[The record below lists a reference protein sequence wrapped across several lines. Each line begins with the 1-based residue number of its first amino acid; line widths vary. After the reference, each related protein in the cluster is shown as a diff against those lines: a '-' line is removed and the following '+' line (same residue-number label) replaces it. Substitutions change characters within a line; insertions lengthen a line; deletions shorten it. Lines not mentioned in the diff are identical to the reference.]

1 MARNTTPSLW
11 LPGFELEPLDTTEH
25 LLSSTET
32 PDLPADV
39 SVPDDELADTT
50 ATTPQHTHWRIAG
63 GGAESAPRATWLS
76 LQQADL
82 EQLGGAAAKFDANLE
97 AIATLRHIE
106 CQDRPPFTAER
117 ARLVRYTGWGG
128 LPASFNSE
136 GGDKAWARRAAQLR
150 GLLSDDEYESARA
163 SVNNSHYTPIHV
175 IQAMWRAVERFGFAG
190 GRILEPAAGIGHFI
204 GAMPR
209 RIAEN
214 SQVTAIEID
223 RLSGQMLKALY
234 APGGV
239 DVRIAPFEKT
249 PLPDNWFDLVIGNVP
264 FGKYKVADLSNR
276 AYARFSIHNYFFGR
290 ALDLARPGGLVCF
303 ITSSYTMDAV
313 DDAARQY
320 IGAQAHLLGA
330 IRLPRGAF
338 AEIAST
344 DVQTDILFLRKRQA
358 GESVGSEWIKLAVVP
373 DALRHPQCYERYLQI
388 NSWYTKHP
396 KFCIGSIRAESHG
409 YEAVPTAVFDGDL
422 QQALPERIALLPMDV
437 YRSVAV
443 NTSANRTA
451 VASTAGA
458 RPGSYRLHHGRVH
471 RCEGA
476 GMGAG
481 TSAEMVDVHDQLN
494 STQRARIVG
503 LCAIRDQARA
513 LLDAQLKDEAD
524 GKLAH
529 LRSMLNGTYD
539 RYVARHGCLST
550 RANALAFRRDPDYP
564 LLLSLE
570 HYDEESDRATKAA
583 LFTRRTL
590 ARVVEPVV
598 AGEPIEALAASMQ
611 WRGRVDPAYMAR
623 LLSAPEHAVLDALA
637 EAGQVFLDPA
647 DQNWKTADEYLS
659 GNVKEKLK
667 QAVLSGEGCRRNIEA
682 LEQVQPEDLLPAAI
696 EPRLGAVWIP
706 ALEVETFIQEVLEL
720 KDCEVAYSAQAGAWS
735 VRYRD
740 WDARQNVKVT
750 QEFGTSRMNAIEL
763 VQCALNVQVPTVR
776 DRDPET
782 DKYIVNP
789 DETLAA
795 REKLGLIKERFA
807 LWAFDDATR
816 REKLCRIYN
825 DLFNATRPRQFE
837 GAHLKLPGFSRCFEL
852 HPHQKDAIW
861 RVVQSGNTGL
871 FHVVGAGK
879 TAVCVAA
886 SMELRRLG
894 FVNKPCHVVPNHM
907 LAQYTA
913 EFVRLYPNAAVL
925 MAGKEDLEGDRR
937 RELVA
942 RIATGDW
949 DAVVITHSSFERIKM
964 SPQFHESFIKEIIS
978 EIEMAVRAERSNDR
992 SNRIVKQLEVM
1003 KKQWAVRLE
1012 KLLADKKKD
1021 DLLTW
1026 EQLGIDCL
1034 FVDEAHLHKNL
1045 YRFTKMTRVAGLPMS
1060 NSERAFD
1067 LYLKTRYTMKLH
1079 SNAQRGVVFSTATP
1093 VANTMAEIHTM
1104 MRYLQPRRLEELG
1117 LQQFDAWAATFGES
1131 VTALEIAPDGSGY
1144 RMHTRFARFI
1154 NVPELMAVFGEVADI
1169 RTAEMLKLP
1178 VPKLRGDKPRIVAC
1192 PASKAL
1198 KAFVQTLVQRAEAIR
1213 SGRVKPQD
1221 DNMLTITTD
1230 GRKAALDFRLVAANA
1245 PFDQNGKVAACLREV
1260 LAVRERSHA
1269 FRGAQLVF
1277 CDMSSPKAGK
1287 GFSVYDDLKARLIE
1301 AGVEE
1306 REIAYVHDAE
1316 TDAQKATL
1324 FKAVREGRIR
1334 VLLGSTAKMGIGTNV
1349 QTRLCALHHLD
1360 APWRPCDVEQRE
1372 GRILR
1377 QGNECEDVEI
1387 FRYVTEGSFDSY
1399 MWQTL
1404 ETKARFIAQVMK
1416 GDKGIRSLE
1425 DVELAALSY
1434 AEVKALAS
1442 GNPLVIEKAGVDT
1455 EVARLSTLFSV
1466 WRNQRYANESE
1477 VGRLPMM
1484 IEALQRK
1491 VALYT
1496 RDVARIEP
1504 QTLQSLSV
1512 EVAGRRIGGADAVGE
1527 TLRGMIKATRD
1538 EKRTG
1543 GSEVEQLVGRF
1554 GGFELGVQAARGEDV
1569 PNLYLAGACMYQ
1581 AAPYQ
1586 TGPALVAALVD
1597 LLASIPK
1604 QQAAG
1609 EAQLEVRRKRLDDIR
1624 LELQRP
1630 FEHEGRL
1637 MDLLSRQRE
1646 LLRQLDLDKD
1656 EAGTARVDAEDL
1668 REAA

>member
-1 MARNTTPSLW
+1 MARFTAPSLW
-11 LPGFELEPLDTTEH
+11 LPGFDPEPVDTTEP
-25 LLSSTET
+25 LLSSPEI
-32 PDLPADV
+32 PPQDADV
-39 SVPDDELADTT
+39 SVPAPDELAD
-50 ATTPQHTHWRIAG
+50 ASIATPQHAHWRVAATG
-63 GGAESAPRATWLS
+63 TESAPRAMWPS
-76 LQQADL
+76 LHQADL
-82 EQLGGAAAKFDANLE
+82 DSLGGAVAKFDANLA
-97 AIATLRHIE
+97 AIATLRHVE
-106 CQDRPPFTAER
+106 CQDRPPFAAER
-117 ARLVRYTGWGG
+117 SRLVRYTGWGG
-128 LPASFNSE
+128 LPASFNCESD
-136 GGDKAWARRAAQLR
+136 DKAWARRATQLR

-175 IQAMWRAVERFGFAG
+175 IEAMWQAIEGFGFTG

-209 RIAEN
+209 GVAES
-214 SQVTAIEID
+214 SQITAIEID
-223 RLSGQMLKALY
+223 RLSGQMLKVLY

-290 ALDLARPGGLVCF
+290 ALDLVRPGGLVCF
-303 ITSSYTMDAV
+303 ITTSYTMDAL

-330 IRLPRGAF
+330 IRLPKGAF
-338 AEIAST
+338 ADIAST

-358 GESVGSEWIKLAVVP
+358 GEAVGSEWMKLAVVP
-373 DALRHPQCYERYLQI
+373 EALRHPQCYERYLQI
-388 NSWYTKHP
+388 NAWYASHP
-396 KFCIGSIRAESHG
+396 AFCIGSIRTESNG
-409 YEAVPTAVFDGDL
+409 YEAVPTAVFDGAL
-422 QQALPERIALLPMDV
+422 AEALPKRIALLPKDL
-437 YRSVAV
+437 YRAAVAGK
-443 NTSANRTA
+443 NAERTA
-451 VASTAGA
+451 VPSNSAA

-471 RCEGA
+471 RVEG
-476 GMGAG
+476 
-481 TSAEMVDVHDQLN
+481 AEMVDVHEQLN
-494 STQRARIVG
+494 ATQRARIVG

-513 LLDAQLKDEAD
+513 LLDAQLNDEGDAR
-524 GKLAH
+524 LAY

-570 HYDEESDRATKAA
+570 HYDEESDRASKAA
-583 LFTRRTL
+583 LFTRRTV
-590 ARVVEPVV
+590 ARVVEPAV
-598 AGEPIEALAASMQ
+598 AGEPAEALAASMQ

-623 LLSAPEHAVLDALA
+623 LLSAPAQAVLDALA
-637 EAGQVFLDPA
+637 EAGQVFLDPQ
-647 DQNWKTADEYLS
+647 DQQWKTADEYLS

-706 ALEVETFIQEVLEL
+706 ALEVEAFVQEVLEL

-763 VQCALNVQVPTVR
+763 LQCALNVQVPTVR

-807 LWAFDDATR
+807 LWAFDDAPR

-825 DLFNATRPRQFE
+825 DLFNATRPRQFD

-886 SMELRRLG
+886 GMELRRLG

-937 RELVA
+937 RELVS

-949 DAVVITHSSFERIKM
+949 DAVVITHSSFERIKV
-964 SPQFHESFIKEIIS
+964 SPQFTESFIKEIIS

-1079 SNAQRGVVFSTATP
+1079 GNVHRGVVFSTATP

-1178 VPKLRGDKPRIVAC
+1178 VPKLRGGKPRIVAC

-1221 DNMLTITTD
+1221 DNMLAITTD

-1245 PFDQNGKVAACLREV
+1245 PFDESGKVAACLREV
-1260 LAVRERSHA
+1260 LAVRERSHT
-1269 FRGAQLVF
+1269 FHGAQLVF

-1287 GFSVYDDLKARLIE
+1287 AFSVYDDLKARLIE

-1306 REIAYVHDAE
+1306 REIAFVHDAD

-1324 FKAVREGRIR
+1324 FKAVREGRVR

-1349 QTRLCALHHLD
+1349 QTRLCALHDLD
-1360 APWRPCDVEQRE
+1360 APWRPCDVEQRV

-1377 QGNECEDVEI
+1377 QGNECEDVKI

-1442 GNPLVIEKAGVDT
+1442 GNPLVIEKAGVDA

-1484 IEALQRK
+1484 IEAQQRK
-1491 VALYT
+1491 VALYAE
-1496 RDVARIEP
+1496 DVARIEP

-1512 EVAGRRIGGADAVGE
+1512 EVAGRRIAGADAVGE
-1527 TLRGMIKATRD
+1527 TLRGIIKGIRD
-1538 EKRTG
+1538 ERRAG
-1543 GSEVEQLVGRF
+1543 GREIEQIVGRF
-1554 GGFELGVQAARGEDV
+1554 GGFDLGVRAAPGEEV
-1569 PNLYLAGACMYQ
+1569 PNLYLAGACNYE
-1581 AAPYQ
+1581 ATPYQ

-1604 QQAAG
+1604 QYAAG

-1630 FEHEGRL
+1630 FEHESRL
-1637 MDLLSRQRE
+1637 MDRIGRQRE
-1646 LLRQLDLDKD
+1646 LLKQLDLDKD
-1656 EAGTARVDAEDL
+1656 EAGTARIDTEEL
-1668 REAA
+1668 CEAA